1 MCGAGSVCHSK
12 IARSPQSDC
21 HRTPVGVNQRD
32 IVIIYS
38 DIEELNDLTRCGS

>member
-1 MCGAGSVCHSK
+1 MHGGDLDCRCDP
-12 IARSPQSDC
+12 ARLRQSDC